1 MEAWGNFFFAQV
13 GASAALVGL
22 IFVAVSINLTKIL
35 AYQGQPGRAFEAIT
49 VLTAILIMSS
59 LLLIPDQSAPLIGV
73 EVLVV
78 SVGTWVLI
86 TRINI
91 RNYTSIDVQYRAKER
106 TNILFSQL
114 ALLPSVIGGFV
125 LLFSGIGGLYLLV
138 LGFMLSFIKALRDA
152 WILLIEI
159 NR

>member
-1 MEAWGNFFFAQV
+1 MTEWGNFFFAQV

-35 AYQGQPGRAFEAIT
+35 AYQGQPGRAFEAIA
-49 VLTAILIMSS
+49 VLTAILIVSS
-59 LLLIPDQSAPLIGV
+59 LLLIPNQSTPLIGV

-78 SVGTWVLI
+78 SVGTWILI

-91 RNYTSIDVQYRAKER
+91 RNYTSIGAQYRAKER

-114 ALLPSVIGGFV
+114 ALLPSVIGGVV
-125 LLFSGIGGLYLLV
+125 LLFAGIGGLYLLV
-138 LGFMLSFIKALRDA
+138 IGFMLSFIKALRDA
-152 WILLIEI
+152 WILL
-159 NR
+159 

>member
-1 MEAWGNFFFAQV
+1 MTEWGNFFFAQV

-35 AYQGQPGRAFEAIT
+35 AYQGQPGRAFEAIA
-49 VLTAILIMSS
+49 VLTAILIVSS
-59 LLLIPDQSAPLIGV
+59 LLLIPGQSTRLIGL

-78 SVGTWVLI
+78 STVTWILI

-91 RNYTSIDVQYRAKER
+91 RNYTSIGTQYRAKER

-114 ALLPSVIGGFV
+114 ALLPSVIAGLV
-125 LLFSGIGGLYLLV
+125 LLLSGIGGLYLLV
-138 LGFMLSFIKALRDA
+138 IGFMLSFITALRDA